1 MAGTL
6 AEQRAEAK
14 RAAARQQDVVILLM
28 LSVHSS
34 YPLRA
39 GEVVIDDRELSRENK
54 VSTRKRGKAKP
65 RETASARKKMVEQER
80 IDVEEDDNTLQI
92 VYTLAPFVNK

>member
-1 MAGTL
+1 MVGTL
-6 AEQRAEAK
+6 AEQQAEAK
-14 RAAARQQDVVILLM
+14 RAAARQRDVVIHLM

-34 YPLRA
+34 RPLRA
-39 GEVVIDDRELSRENK
+39 GEVAVDDRELSRENK

-65 RETASARKKMVEQER
+65 RETVSARKKMVEQER
-80 IDVEEDDNTLQI
+80 IDVEEDDDTLQI